1 MCAKKGVPRSRVRTL
16 LFIQIH
22 VYEFNPAPDY
32 YLGIPLVLRLG
43 MGNLRNMTKVVTTE
57 QLYIHIQ
64 IVYNIYIG
72 YIQLLIMH
80 LDQIIFLK

>member
-1 MCAKKGVPRSRVRTL
+1 M
-16 LFIQIH
+16 
-22 VYEFNPAPDY
+22 
-32 YLGIPLVLRLG
+32 LRLG

-57 QLYIHIQ
+57 QLYIHTQ

-72 YIQLLIMH
+72 YIQLLLMH

>member
-1 MCAKKGVPRSRVRTL
+1 MTSQSALS
-16 LFIQIH
+16 
-22 VYEFNPAPDY
+22 
-32 YLGIPLVLRLG
+32 LVLRLG

-72 YIQLLIMH
+72 YIQLLVMH

>member
-1 MCAKKGVPRSRVRTL
+1 MRLGTRLDSGRSFSR
-16 LFIQIH
+16 
-22 VYEFNPAPDY
+22 
-32 YLGIPLVLRLG
+32 LVLRLG

-64 IVYNIYIG
+64 IDYNIYIS
-72 YIQLLIMH
+72 YIQLLVMH

>member
-1 MCAKKGVPRSRVRTL
+1 MQAPMTVLYRYNVHVRDVPGTSMYARSAAGACAT
-16 LFIQIH
+16 
-22 VYEFNPAPDY
+22 
-32 YLGIPLVLRLG
+32 LVLRLG

-57 QLYIHIQ
+57 QLYIHIK

-72 YIQLLIMH
+72 YIQLLVMH